1 MRLASHIYSLQKP
14 AGCSAV
20 FVVYFICTQP
30 LNCKDLLVSL
40 THTHAIRFL
49 NMHLVFCVFIPLK
62 HGRRCRRGG
71 EHFYFGT
78 APTHCGLFTQGTCTM
93 QSMVDMC
100 HGPGQGSCLIPNV
113 FLFSPVPR
121 VSSVCLSFS
130 FSCVCAWA
138 WCSTLCLSLIE
149 SLNALARHLFI
160 NLQHRKTPGS
170 PVTRWRLFGYHRS
183 SNDKASFTVMRSS
196 LFPGVYSLGN
206 LAFPLCPGA
215 TSHTSCLPAC
225 TLLCPGLLGLPCS
238 SQKGCSTLMPP
249 TWT

>member
-1 MRLASHIYSLQKP
+1 MQEGWRTFLFWHCSNTLWSFYTGHLYHAEYGWYVSWSRPRLLFDSQCFSIFP
-14 AGCSAV
+14 CS
-20 FVVYFICTQP
+20 
-30 LNCKDLLVSL
+30 
-40 THTHAIRFL
+40 
-49 NMHLVFCVFIPLK
+49 
-62 HGRRCRRGG
+62 
-71 EHFYFGT
+71 
-78 APTHCGLFTQGTCTM
+78 
-93 QSMVDMC
+93 
-100 HGPGQGSCLIPNV
+100 SCLQC
-113 FLFSPVPR
+113 
-121 VSSVCLSFS
+121 CLSFS